1 MRDHPGMIAH
11 NLQRW
16 LREPFPALDEL
27 RIGRAFLL
35 LEVSA
40 IGQLQVAEVLVRQVR
55 SVQVGVEVAVF
66 IVYSTNSKD
75 LQPGETIERH
85 VDREA
90 EPHNWTLAPIH
101 YF

>member
-1 MRDHPGMIAH
+1 MIAH

-27 RIGRAFLL
+27 RIGRVFLL

-40 IGQLQVAEVLVRQVR
+40 SGQIQVAEVILRQVWNI
-55 SVQVGVEVAVF
+55 SASAEVAVF
-66 IVYSTNSKD
+66 IVYSTNSED
-75 LQPGETIERH
+75 LQPGETIERR
-85 VDREA
+85 VDLEA
-90 EPHNWTLAPIH
+90 ESRDWTLAPIR

>member
-1 MRDHPGMIAH
+1 MPGHPGMIAH

-16 LREPFPALDEL
+16 IREPFPSLDEL

-40 IGQLQVAEVLVRQVR
+40 KGQLQVAEVLVRQVR
-55 SVQVGVEVAVF
+55 SIRAGAKIAVF
-66 IVYSTNSKD
+66 IVYSTNSED

-85 VDREA
+85 VDLEA
-90 EPHNWTLAPIH
+90 ESRSWTLAPIH
-101 YF
+101 YL

>member
-1 MRDHPGMIAH
+1 MIAH

-40 IGQLQVAEVLVRQVR
+40 DGQLQVAEVILRQVR
-55 SVQVGVEVAVF
+55 SLSAGAEIAIF
-66 IVYSTNSKD
+66 IVYSTNSED
-75 LQPGETIERH
+75 LQPGETIERR
-85 VDREA
+85 VDLEA
-90 EPHNWTLAPIH
+90 ESRNWTLAPIH